1 MEVNWNLKMA
11 KKKSLYKCSECGYES
26 SGYLGKC
33 PECGSWG
40 SLKEVTE
47 DSKKEIKKDKGP
59 KSKAMQ
65 LKTVTSSN
73 SDRLKTSFEEFNRV
87 MGEGIVKDSVT
98 ILTAKPGAGKSTL
111 LLQIANDACKKGLKV
126 LYASGEES
134 ESQIKQRA
142 DRILDSIDDKL
153 YIISDTS
160 LDNIKEEVLRV
171 DADLIVVDSIQTV
184 ELDEYKPARPASPTQ
199 TIECAYELVNLAKNI
214 QRPRMVFIVGQMTK
228 DDELRGVRTLEH
240 LVDTVLVMDT
250 YQNDSLRTIVASK
263 NRYGATGEMGF
274 MNMQEKGL
282 VSIDNP
288 SEYFVSSRKENTF
301 AGSAITVNMEGT
313 RPIILEIEAL
323 VTKSYTPYPSRISEN
338 MSREKLNTLLSIME
352 KRLGV
357 DLFDK
362 NVVIKSMGGLKLKEE
377 ASNLAIIAS
386 IYSQL
391 ANKVLRSD
399 TVYISDIS
407 LTGELKKVPQLERRL
422 KEAERMGYKRAI
434 ISSDAKLSKEFK
446 NIKLVKATSLLDA
459 LKI

>member
-1 MEVNWNLKMA
+1 MVRNWNLKMA

-40 SLKEVTE
+40 SLKEVME
-47 DSKKEIKKDKGP
+47 DTKKAVKKEKSI

-142 DRILDSIDDKL
+142 DRILDTIEDDL

-171 DADLIVVDSIQTV
+171 DADMVVVDSIQTV
-184 ELDEYKPARPASPTQ
+184 ELDEYKPSRPASPTQ
-199 TIECAYELVNLAKNI
+199 TVECAYELVNLAKNI
-214 QRPRMVFIVGQMTK
+214 QRPRIVFIVGQMTK

-240 LVDTVLVMDT
+240 LVDTVLIMDT

-288 SEYFVSSRKENTF
+288 SEYFVSARKENNF
-301 AGSAITVNMEGT
+301 PGSAITVNMEGT
-313 RPIILEIEAL
+313 RPVILEVEAL

-352 KRLGV
+352 KRLNV
-357 DLFDK
+357 DMFDK
-362 NVVIKSMGGLKLKEE
+362 NVVIKSMGGLKLKED
-377 ASNLAIIAS
+377 ASNLALIAA

-391 ANKVLRSD
+391 VNKVLSSD
-399 TVYISDIS
+399 TVYIADIS

-422 KEAERMGYKRAI
+422 KEAERMGYKRAV
-434 ISSDAKLSKEFK
+434 ISSEAKLSTKFTKLEL
-446 NIKLVKATSLLDA
+446 IKCSSLIDA
-459 LKI
+459 LKL